1 MRITTKRLNNRAKK
15 GKKGRKKSRVLLIVG
30 SLITLVMFV
39 IGLVSIFWIP
49 LDVNE
54 SDPSIR
60 MLPIG
65 TPGYLFGTDFLG
77 RDMTSMLMAGV
88 RTSIMIGACSTFL
101 ALIIGTLFGVL
112 SASISKL
119 DEPIMRTADIFMAMP
134 GIIFALVL
142 ASTIGAG
149 YLTTILA
156 LASFFTP
163 AFVRVTRASS
173 MRVLAEDYIS
183 VARLYGRGRTFI
195 TFRHV
200 LPNISSILIVQF
212 TIYFAAGI
220 LTEAGLSFLGVGI
233 NRPSVSLGMML
244 QEAVEQIGIT
254 DPLGVWPGLGI
265 VILVIGLNLMG
276 DGLRDYFDPRFSQRA
291 R

>member
-1 MRITTKRLNNRAKK
+1 MGA
-15 GKKGRKKSRVLLIVG
+15 S
-30 SLITLVMFV
+30 ITLIMVI
-39 IGLVSIFWIP
+39 IGLISIFWIP

-65 TPGYLFGTDFLG
+65 TPGHLFGTDYLG
-77 RDMTSMLMAGV
+77 RDVTSMLMTGV
-88 RTSIMIGACSTFL
+88 RTSVIIGACSAFL
-101 ALIIGTLFGVL
+101 ALFIGTMFGML
-112 SASISKL
+112 AASVSKL

-149 YLTTILA
+149 YLTTIFA
-156 LASFFTP
+156 LTSFFTP

-183 VARLYGRGRTFI
+183 VARLYGRGKLFI

-212 TIYFAAGI
+212 TIYFAAGV
-220 LTEAGLSFLGVGI
+220 LSEAGLSFLGVGI

-244 QEAVEQIGIT
+244 HEAVEQIGIT

-265 VILVIGLNLMG
+265 VILVIGLNLLG

>member
-1 MRITTKRLNNRAKK
+1 MSEVLNVAKVKAKRT
-15 GKKGRKKSRVLLIVG
+15 RKKSRLPLIIGGTITGVMI
-30 SLITLVMFV
+30 LIGIISV
-39 IGLVSIFWIP
+39 FWIP
-49 LDVNE
+49 MDVNV

-65 TPGYLFGTDFLG
+65 TAHHLFGTDYLG
-77 RDMTSMLMAGV
+77 RDVSSMLMTGI
-88 RTSIMIGACSTFL
+88 RTSIIIGSCAAFL
-101 ALIIGTLFGVL
+101 ALFIGTILGML
-112 SASISKL
+112 AASISKL
-119 DEPIMRTADIFMAMP
+119 DEPIMRMADIFMAMP

-149 YLTTILA
+149 YLTTIFA
-156 LASFFTP
+156 LTSFFTP

-173 MRVLAEDYIS
+173 MRVLSEDYIS
-183 VARLYGRGRTFI
+183 VARLYGRGRMFI

-212 TIYFAAGI
+212 TIYFAAGV
-220 LTEAGLSFLGVGI
+220 LSEAGLSFLGVGI

-244 QEAVEQIGIT
+244 HEAVEQIGIT
-254 DPLGVWPGLGI
+254 DPLNVWPGLCI
-265 VILVIGLNLMG
+265 VILVIGLNLLG
-276 DGLRDYFDPRFSQRA
+276 DGLRDHFDPRFSQRV

>member
-1 MRITTKRLNNRAKK
+1 MSENIKAPKIRA
-15 GKKGRKKSRVLLIVG
+15 KKGRKKSRLPLIMG
-30 SLITLVMFV
+30 ASITLIMVI
-39 IGLVSIFWIP
+39 IGLISIFWIP

-65 TPGYLFGTDFLG
+65 TPGHLFGTDYLG
-77 RDMTSMLMAGV
+77 RDVTSMLMTGV
-88 RTSIMIGACSTFL
+88 RTSVIIGACSAFL
-101 ALIIGTLFGVL
+101 ALFIGTMFGML
-112 SASISKL
+112 AASVSKL

-149 YLTTILA
+149 YLTTIFA
-156 LASFFTP
+156 LTSFFTP

-183 VARLYGRGRTFI
+183 VARLYGRGKLFI

-212 TIYFAAGI
+212 TIYFAAGV
-220 LTEAGLSFLGVGI
+220 LSEAGLSFLGVGI

-244 QEAVEQIGIT
+244 HEAVEQIGIT

-265 VILVIGLNLMG
+265 VILVIGLNLLG

>member
-1 MRITTKRLNNRAKK
+1 MSKNFKGLKIRAKK
-15 GKKGRKKSRVLLIVG
+15 GQKKSRLPLIMG
-30 SLITLVMFV
+30 ASITLIMVI
-39 IGLVSIFWIP
+39 IGLISIFWIP

-65 TPGYLFGTDFLG
+65 TPGHLFGTDYLG
-77 RDMTSMLMAGV
+77 RDVTSMLMAGI
-88 RTSIMIGACSTFL
+88 RTSVIIGACSAFL
-101 ALIIGTLFGVL
+101 ALLIGTIFGML
-112 SASISKL
+112 AASVSKL

-149 YLTTILA
+149 YLTTIFA
-156 LASFFTP
+156 LTCFFTP
-163 AFVRVTRASS
+163 AFVRVTRAST
-173 MRVLAEDYIS
+173 MRVLADDYIS
-183 VARLYGRGRTFI
+183 VARLYGRGKSFI
-195 TFRHV
+195 TLRHV

-212 TIYFAAGI
+212 TIYFAAGV
-220 LTEAGLSFLGVGI
+220 LSEAGLSFLGVGI
-233 NRPSVSLGMML
+233 NRPSVSLGNL
-244 QEAVEQIGIT
+244 LKEAVEQIGIT

-265 VILVIGLNLMG
+265 VILVIGLNLLG

>member
-1 MRITTKRLNNRAKK
+1 MSENIKAPKIRA
-15 GKKGRKKSRVLLIVG
+15 KKGRKKSRLPLIMG
-30 SLITLVMFV
+30 ASITLIMVI
-39 IGLVSIFWIP
+39 IGLISIFWIP
-49 LDVNE
+49 LDVNA

-65 TPGYLFGTDFLG
+65 TPGHLFGTDYLG
-77 RDMTSMLMAGV
+77 RDVTSMLMTGV
-88 RTSIMIGACSTFL
+88 RTSVIIGACSAFL
-101 ALIIGTLFGVL
+101 ALFIGTMFGML
-112 SASISKL
+112 AASVSKL

-149 YLTTILA
+149 YLTTIFA
-156 LASFFTP
+156 LTSFFTP

-183 VARLYGRGRTFI
+183 VARLYGRGKLFI

-212 TIYFAAGI
+212 TIYFAAGV
-220 LTEAGLSFLGVGI
+220 LSEAGLSFLGVGI

-244 QEAVEQIGIT
+244 HEAVEQIGIT

-265 VILVIGLNLMG
+265 VILVIGLNLLG

>member
-1 MRITTKRLNNRAKK
+1 MSKNFKGLKIRAKK
-15 GKKGRKKSRVLLIVG
+15 GQKKSRLPLIMG
-30 SLITLVMFV
+30 ASITLIMVI
-39 IGLVSIFWIP
+39 IGLISIFWIP

-60 MLPIG
+60 MLPIR
-65 TPGYLFGTDFLG
+65 TPGHLFGTDYLG
-77 RDMTSMLMAGV
+77 RDVTSMLMAGI
-88 RTSIMIGACSTFL
+88 RTSVIIGACSAFL
-101 ALIIGTLFGVL
+101 ALLIGTMFGML
-112 SASISKL
+112 AASVSKL

-149 YLTTILA
+149 YVTTIFA
-156 LASFFTP
+156 LTCFFTP

-183 VARLYGRGRTFI
+183 VARLYGRGKSFI
-195 TFRHV
+195 TLRHV

-212 TIYFAAGI
+212 TIYFAAGV
-220 LTEAGLSFLGVGI
+220 LSEAGLSFLGVGI
-233 NRPSVSLGMML
+233 NRPSVSLGNL
-244 QEAVEQIGIT
+244 LKEAVEQIGIT

-265 VILVIGLNLMG
+265 VILVIGLNLLG

>member
-1 MRITTKRLNNRAKK
+1 MSQNIKAPKIRA
-15 GKKGRKKSRVLLIVG
+15 KKGRKKSRLPLIMG
-30 SLITLVMFV
+30 ASITLIMVI
-39 IGLVSIFWIP
+39 IGLISIFWIP

-65 TPGYLFGTDFLG
+65 TPGHLFGTDYLG
-77 RDMTSMLMAGV
+77 RDVTSMLMTGV
-88 RTSIMIGACSTFL
+88 RTSVIIGACSAFL
-101 ALIIGTLFGVL
+101 ALFIGTMFGML
-112 SASISKL
+112 AASVSKL

-149 YLTTILA
+149 YLTTIFA
-156 LASFFTP
+156 LTSFFTP

-183 VARLYGRGRTFI
+183 VARLYGRGKLFI

-212 TIYFAAGI
+212 TIYFAAGV
-220 LTEAGLSFLGVGI
+220 LSEAGLSFLGVGI

-244 QEAVEQIGIT
+244 HEAVEQIGIT

-265 VILVIGLNLMG
+265 VILVIGLNLLG

>member
-1 MRITTKRLNNRAKK
+1 MSKNFKGLKIRAKK
-15 GKKGRKKSRVLLIVG
+15 GQKKSRLPLIMG
-30 SLITLVMFV
+30 ASITLIMVI
-39 IGLVSIFWIP
+39 IGLISIFWIP

-60 MLPIG
+60 MLPIR
-65 TPGYLFGTDFLG
+65 TPGHLFGTDYLG
-77 RDMTSMLMAGV
+77 RDVTSMLMAGI
-88 RTSIMIGACSTFL
+88 RTSVIIGACSAFL
-101 ALIIGTLFGVL
+101 ALLIGTMFGML
-112 SASISKL
+112 AASVSKL

-149 YLTTILA
+149 YLTTIFA
-156 LASFFTP
+156 LTCFFTP

-183 VARLYGRGRTFI
+183 VARLYGRGKSFI
-195 TFRHV
+195 TLRHV

-212 TIYFAAGI
+212 TIYFAAGV
-220 LTEAGLSFLGVGI
+220 LSEAGLSFLGVGI
-233 NRPSVSLGMML
+233 NRPSVSLGNL
-244 QEAVEQIGIT
+244 LKEAVEQIGIT

-265 VILVIGLNLMG
+265 VIMVIGLNLLG

>member
-1 MRITTKRLNNRAKK
+1 MSKNIKGLKIRARK
-15 GKKGRKKSRVLLIVG
+15 GQKKSRLPLIMG
-30 SLITLVMFV
+30 ASITLIIVI
-39 IGLVSIFWIP
+39 IGLISIFWIP

-60 MLPIG
+60 MLPIR
-65 TPGYLFGTDFLG
+65 TPGHLFGTDYLG
-77 RDMTSMLMAGV
+77 RDVTSMLMAGI
-88 RTSIMIGACSTFL
+88 RTSVIIGACSAFL
-101 ALIIGTLFGVL
+101 ALFIGTMFGML
-112 SASISKL
+112 AASVSKL

-149 YLTTILA
+149 YLTTIFA
-156 LASFFTP
+156 LTSFFTP

-183 VARLYGRGRTFI
+183 VARLYGRGKLFI
-195 TFRHV
+195 TLRHV

-212 TIYFAAGI
+212 TIYFAAGV
-220 LTEAGLSFLGVGI
+220 LSEAGLSFLGVGI

-244 QEAVEQIGIT
+244 HEAVEQIGIT

-265 VILVIGLNLMG
+265 VILVIGLNLLG

>member
-1 MRITTKRLNNRAKK
+1 MSKNFKGLKIRAKK
-15 GKKGRKKSRVLLIVG
+15 GQKKSRLPLIMG
-30 SLITLVMFV
+30 ASITLIMVI
-39 IGLVSIFWIP
+39 IGLISIFWIP

-60 MLPIG
+60 MLPIR
-65 TPGYLFGTDFLG
+65 TPGHLFGTDYLG
-77 RDMTSMLMAGV
+77 RDVTSMLMAGI
-88 RTSIMIGACSTFL
+88 RTSVIIGACSAFL
-101 ALIIGTLFGVL
+101 ALLIGTIFGML
-112 SASISKL
+112 AASVSKL

-149 YLTTILA
+149 YLTTIFA
-156 LASFFTP
+156 LTCFFTP

-183 VARLYGRGRTFI
+183 VARLYGRGKSFI
-195 TFRHV
+195 TLRHV

-212 TIYFAAGI
+212 TIYFAAGV
-220 LTEAGLSFLGVGI
+220 LSEAGLSFLGVGI
-233 NRPSVSLGMML
+233 NRPSVSLGNL
-244 QEAVEQIGIT
+244 LKEAVEQIGIT

-265 VILVIGLNLMG
+265 VILVIGLNLLG